1 MAAATDAT
9 VTRAAFGGNVTVY
22 MHNLILPTYGYACYE
37 TQAAGSRRPSS
48 PSRGRK
54 LRSRFWEPM
63 ASSARGV
70 SPDICID
77 MSEQDNIDRVWVCML
92 TTQFAGGLRARKAR
106 PRRWPDLFRDRR
118 SQCKGGLDR
127 SRVRCRRPCLHRSER
142 QSLPVDHRSRP
153 RYARCRQD
161 ERVLE
166 KDRRVLVAGS
176 TDSDV
181 CLIRIEPLTADRRA
195 LQLPPSS
202 SPRRS

>member
-54 LRSRFWEPM
+54 LRFWEPM

-92 TTQFAGGLRARKAR
+92 TTQFAGGLRER
-106 PRRWPDLFRDRR
+106 PDRDA
-118 SQCKGGLDR
+118 GLIFF
-127 SRVRCRRPCLHRSER
+127 V
-142 QSLPVDHRSRP
+142 
-153 RYARCRQD
+153 
-161 ERVLE
+161 
-166 KDRRVLVAGS
+166 
-176 TDSDV
+176 TDVHSAKED
-181 CLIRIEPLTADRRA
+181 
-195 LQLPPSS
+195 
-202 SPRRS
+202 